1 VSLPPADEDRLRPEA
16 EQPSRARSLV
26 APRRS
31 RAALGA
37 GHRRGN
43 QRSIVIALL
52 ANVVIA
58 VAKLAAGLI
67 TGSSALLAEA
77 AHSTADS
84 VNEILLGL
92 SLRRARRPA
101 DVRHPFGYGGTRFLW
116 AFLAAIFSFLV
127 GGCIS
132 IGLAVNQLVSG
143 TAVDQF
149 LVAWIVLAVAFV
161 SDGTAL
167 LVSLRT
173 TRREAALWGQ
183 STASFLR
190 QTSDPTLR
198 ALVVEDTAALVG
210 LALAGG
216 GLFLHQVVGWTSADA
231 IASLLIGLLLAATA
245 VGLARPLAELLI
257 GQSIPPARLEAAFRT
272 VAASPSVEAV
282 LSIYA
287 VHVAP
292 QEVIVAAKVHPRPG
306 QTAEQLARGMDDLDR
321 ALREGLP
328 EVADVFIDVTSSSP

>member
-1 VSLPPADEDRLRPEA
+1 
-16 EQPSRARSLV
+16 
-26 APRRS
+26 
-31 RAALGA
+31 
-37 GHRRGN
+37 
-43 QRSIVIALL
+43 VIALF

-58 VAKLAAGLI
+58 FAKLAAGLI

-84 VNEILLGL
+84 TNEILLGL

-116 AFLAAIFSFLV
+116 AFLAAILSFVV
-127 GGCIS
+127 GGCVS
-132 IGLAVNQLVSG
+132 IGLAVNQLIG
-143 TAVDQF
+143 ATAVDQF
-149 LVAWIVLAVAFV
+149 LVGWIVLAIAFA

-167 LVSLRT
+167 LVSLAT

-183 STASFLR
+183 STTLFLR
-190 QTSDPTLR
+190 ETSDPTLR

-216 GLFLHQVVGWTSADA
+216 GLFLHQVAGWTTADA
-231 IASLLIGLLLAATA
+231 IASLLIGALLAATA
-245 VGLARPLAELLI
+245 AGLARPLAELLI
-257 GQSIPPARLEAAFRT
+257 GQSIPPSRLEAAFRT
-272 VAASPSVEAV
+272 VAASPSVESV

-292 QEVIVAAKVHPRPG
+292 QEAIIAAKVHPTSG
-306 QTAEQLARGMDDLDR
+306 QTGEQLALAMDELDG
-321 ALREGLP
+321 ALRERLP
-328 EVADVFIDVTSSSP
+328 EVAEVFIDVTSRVS

>member
-1 VSLPPADEDRLRPEA
+1 VDEDQVRPES
-16 EQPSRARSLV
+16 ERHSGPRSLV
-26 APRRS
+26 EPRRS

-37 GHRRGN
+37 GTRRGN

-58 VAKLAAGLI
+58 CAKLAAGLI

-84 VNEILLGL
+84 ANEILLGL

-101 DVRHPFGYGGTRFLW
+101 DARHPFGYGGTRFLW
-116 AFLAAIFSFLV
+116 AFLAAILSFVV
-127 GGCIS
+127 GGCVS
-132 IGLAVNQLVSG
+132 IALAVNQFVSP
-143 TAVDQF
+143 TAVDNF
-149 LVAWIVLAVAFV
+149 LVGWIVLAIAFA

-167 LVSLRT
+167 LVSLSAA
-173 TRREAALWGQ
+173 RREAALWGQ
-183 STASFLR
+183 STTSFLR

-210 LALAGG
+210 LALAGS
-216 GLFLHQVVGWTSADA
+216 GLFLHEVVGWTTADA
-231 IASLLIGLLLAATA
+231 TASLLIGLLLAATA
-245 VGLARPLAELLI
+245 AGLARPLAELLI

-292 QEVIVAAKVHPRPG
+292 QEAIIAAKVHPRPG
-306 QTAEQLARGMDDLDR
+306 QTGEELALGMDDLDR
-321 ALREGLP
+321 ALREALP
-328 EVADVFIDVTSSSP
+328 EVAEVFIDVTSRSS

>member
-1 VSLPPADEDRLRPEA
+1 VDEDRVQAEA
-16 EQPSRARSLV
+16 EQRSGARPLV
-26 APRRS
+26 APLRS

-37 GHRRGN
+37 GRRRGN

-58 VAKLAAGLI
+58 CAKLAAGLI

-84 VNEILLGL
+84 ANEILLGL

-116 AFLAAIFSFLV
+116 AFLAAILSFVV

-132 IGLAVNQLVSG
+132 IGLAVNQLISG

-149 LVAWIVLAVAFV
+149 VVGWIVLAVAFA

-167 LVSLRT
+167 FVSVAT
-173 TRREAALWGQ
+173 ARREAALWGQ

-216 GLFLHQVVGWTSADA
+216 GLFLHQVVGWTTADA

-245 VGLARPLAELLI
+245 AGLARPLADLLI

-272 VAASPSVEAV
+272 VAASPSVESV
-282 LSIYA
+282 LSLYA
-287 VHVAP
+287 VHAAP
-292 QEVIVAAKVHPRPG
+292 QEAIVAAKVHPSPG
-306 QTAEQLARGMDDLDR
+306 QTGEQLARGMDDLDR
-321 ALREGLP
+321 ALREALP
-328 EVADVFIDVTSSSP
+328 EVAEVFIDVTSRSP

>member
-1 VSLPPADEDRLRPEA
+1 
-16 EQPSRARSLV
+16 
-26 APRRS
+26 
-31 RAALGA
+31 
-37 GHRRGN
+37 
-43 QRSIVIALL
+43 VIALF

-58 VAKLAAGLI
+58 FAKLAAGLI

-84 VNEILLGL
+84 TNEILLGL

-116 AFLAAIFSFLV
+116 AFLAAILSFVV
-127 GGCIS
+127 GGCVS
-132 IGLAVNQLVSG
+132 IGLAVNQLIG
-143 TAVDQF
+143 ATAVDQF
-149 LVAWIVLAVAFV
+149 LVGWIVLAIAFA

-167 LVSLRT
+167 LVSLAT

-183 STASFLR
+183 STTLFLR
-190 QTSDPTLR
+190 ETSDPTLR

-216 GLFLHQVVGWTSADA
+216 GLFLHQVAGWTTADA
-231 IASLLIGLLLAATA
+231 IASLLIGALLAATA
-245 VGLARPLAELLI
+245 AGLARPLAELLI
-257 GQSIPPARLEAAFRT
+257 GQSIPPSRLETAFRT
-272 VAASPSVEAV
+272 VAASPSVESV

-292 QEVIVAAKVHPRPG
+292 QEAIIAAKVHPTSG
-306 QTAEQLARGMDDLDR
+306 QTGEQLALAMDELDG
-321 ALREGLP
+321 ALRERLP
-328 EVADVFIDVTSSSP
+328 EVAEAFIDVTSRVS

>member
-1 VSLPPADEDRLRPEA
+1 MMSTPAESARP
-16 EQPSRARSLV
+16 LV
-26 APRRS
+26 APLRS

-37 GHRRGN
+37 RRRRGG

-58 VAKLAAGLI
+58 GAKLAAGLT

-84 VNEILLGL
+84 ANEILLGL

-116 AFLAAIFSFLV
+116 AFLAAIFSFLI
-127 GGCIS
+127 GGCVS
-132 IGLAVNQLVSG
+132 IGLAVNQLISA

-149 LVAWIVLAVAFV
+149 LIGWIVLAIAFAA
-161 SDGTAL
+161 DGTAL
-167 LVSLRT
+167 LVSLAT
-173 TRREAALWGQ
+173 TRREATLWGQ
-183 STASFLR
+183 STATFLR

-210 LALAGG
+210 VALAAG
-216 GLFLHQVVGWTSADA
+216 GLFLHQVVGWTTADA

-245 VGLARPLAELLI
+245 AGLARPLADLLI
-257 GQSIPPARLEAAFRT
+257 GQSMQPARLEAAFRT
-272 VAASPSVEAV
+272 IAASPSVEAV
-282 LSIYA
+282 LSIYG
-287 VHVAP
+287 VLVAP
-292 QEVIVAAKVHPRPG
+292 QEVIVAAKVRPSPG
-306 QTAEQLARGMDDLDR
+306 QSGEQLARAMDDLDR
-321 ALREGLP
+321 ALRDGFP
-328 EVADVFIDVTSSSP
+328 EVAEVVIDVTSRSLNGG

>member
-1 VSLPPADEDRLRPEA
+1 VEEDQVGPGA
-16 EQPSRARSLV
+16 EQRRGARSLV

-37 GHRRGN
+37 GRRSGN
-43 QRSIVIALL
+43 QRSIVVALV

-58 VAKLAAGLI
+58 AAKLAAGLI
-67 TGSSALLAEA
+67 TGSSALLSEA

-84 VNEILLGL
+84 ANEILLGL

-116 AFLAAIFSFLV
+116 AFLAAILSFVV

-132 IGLAVNQLVSG
+132 IGLALNQLIG
-143 TAVDQF
+143 GAAVDQF
-149 LVAWIVLAVAFV
+149 LVGWIVLAVAFA

-167 LVSLRT
+167 LVSLAT

-190 QTSDPTLR
+190 QTTDPTLR

-210 LALAGG
+210 LALAAG
-216 GLFLHQVVGWTSADA
+216 GLFLHQVVGWTTADA

-245 VGLARPLAELLI
+245 AGLARPLADLLI
-257 GQSIPPARLEAAFRT
+257 GQSIPPGRLEAAART
-272 VAASPSVEAV
+272 VAESPSVDAV

-287 VHVAP
+287 VHSAP
-292 QEVIVAAKVHPRPG
+292 QEAIIAAKVHPRPG
-306 QTAEQLARGMDDLDR
+306 QTGEQLAQGMDDLDR
-321 ALREGLP
+321 ALRERLP
-328 EVADVFIDVTSSSP
+328 EVAEVFIDVTSRSP